1 MKIFNFKKNTT
12 FLLTYVLLFFL
23 AINLNSLTLT
33 LNECIKIAQS
43 NSPQSKI
50 AKSRY
55 LNTYFSYQ
63 AFKSGF
69 LPQLT
74 FSGSAPGLVRQINQ
88 ITLPDGSLVYQPQ
101 SYLSSSA
108 GLYINQKIPWTGG
121 NITAS
126 SSISR
131 IDISGKND
139 TYYWLSSPVQ
149 LVLSQPLFR
158 QNSYAWNM
166 ELEELNN
173 SMNDKQYIESMEDI
187 AIEATDKFFNVY
199 IQQINMKNARLNVDI
214 NDTLYVLSKGRYEVG
229 KIAENDLLQ
238 SELALLNS
246 KNQLENAQLNYSKA
260 KEDLMIYLN
269 LNPNED
275 LEVIP
280 QTEIA
285 YIKIDNDKA
294 MDEAKKNRSDISNYK
309 INELTAER
317 NLDQARDN
325 NNFSANI
332 SASFGLNQ
340 TAGNVDEAYKSL
352 LDQEQFNL
360 SFEIPIFQFGKGSS
374 EVEAALAAKELAK
387 TSNDINMQYFEMNV
401 KYQTLQFNLLQEQVK
416 ISAKTDTIAARRFE
430 VAKNRYLIGKI
441 DLNSLFIAQN
451 EKDAALSSYMNTL
464 RNYWMAYYNIRRN
477 TLYDFERNQA
487 IEYYSK

>member
-1 MKIFNFKKNTT
+1 MKILNLKK
-12 FLLTYVLLFFL
+12 LIVLLLVFFE

-33 LNECIKIAQS
+33 LNECIKIAQN

-50 AKSRY
+50 AKNKY
-55 LNTYFSYQ
+55 LNTFYSYQ

-69 LPQLT
+69 LPQLS

-88 ITLPDGSLVYQPQ
+88 ITLPDGSLAYQSQ

-108 GLYINQKIPWTGG
+108 GLYISQKIPWTGG

-126 SSISR
+126 SSLSR
-131 IDISGKND
+131 IDISGKSD
-139 TYYWLSSPVQ
+139 TYYWLSSPIQ

-166 ELEELNN
+166 EIEELSNT
-173 SMNDKQYIESMEDI
+173 MNDKQFIESMEDI

-199 IQQINMKNARLNVDI
+199 IQQINVKNAQLNVDI

-238 SELALLNS
+238 SELAFMNS
-246 KNQLENAQLNYSKA
+246 KNQLENAHLNFSRA

-269 LNPNED
+269 LNPNDD
-275 LEVIP
+275 LVVIP
-280 QTEIA
+280 QTEINF
-285 YIKIDNDKA
+285 IQIDNDKA
-294 MDEAKKNRSDISNYK
+294 MAEAKKNRSDISNYK

-317 NLDQARDN
+317 NLDIARDN

-340 TAGNVDEAYKSL
+340 TAGKVDDAYKSL
-352 LDQEQFNL
+352 LDQEQLNL

-374 EVEAALAAKELAK
+374 EVEAALAAKELAT
-387 TSNDINMQYFEMNV
+387 TSNDINLQYFEMNV

-451 EKDAALSSYMNTL
+451 EKDAALSSYMSTL
-464 RNYWMAYYNIRRN
+464 RNYWIAYYNIRRN

>member
-1 MKIFNFKKNTT
+1 M
-12 FLLTYVLLFFL
+12 
-23 AINLNSLTLT
+23 
-33 LNECIKIAQS
+33 
-43 NSPQSKI
+43 
-50 AKSRY
+50 
-55 LNTYFSYQ
+55 
-63 AFKSGF
+63 
-69 LPQLT
+69 
-74 FSGSAPGLVRQINQ
+74 
-88 ITLPDGSLVYQPQ
+88 
-101 SYLSSSA
+101 
-108 GLYINQKIPWTGG
+108 
-121 NITAS
+121 
-126 SSISR
+126 
-131 IDISGKND
+131 
-139 TYYWLSSPVQ
+139 
-149 LVLSQPLFR
+149 
-158 QNSYAWNM
+158 
-166 ELEELNN
+166 
-173 SMNDKQYIESMEDI
+173 
-187 AIEATDKFFNVY
+187 
-199 IQQINMKNARLNVDI
+199 NVDI

-309 INELTAER
+309 ITELTAER

>member
-1 MKIFNFKKNTT
+1 MKIFNFKKNTL
-12 FLLTYVLLFFL
+12 FFLTYVLLFFC
-23 AINLNSLTLT
+23 AINLNSLTFT
-33 LNECIKIAQS
+33 LNESIKIAQN
-43 NSPQSKI
+43 NSPKSKI

-55 LNTYFSYQ
+55 LNTYYSYQ

-88 ITLPDGSLVYQPQ
+88 ITLPDGSLAYQPQ

-121 NITAS
+121 NLTAS
-126 SSISR
+126 SSLSR

-187 AIEATDKFFNVY
+187 AIESTDKFFNVY
-199 IQQINMKNARLNVDI
+199 IQQINMKNAKLNVDI

-285 YIKIDNDKA
+285 FIKIDNDKA
-294 MDEAKKNRSDISNYK
+294 LEEAKKNRSDISNYK

-464 RNYWMAYYNIRRN
+464 RNYWIAYYNIRRS